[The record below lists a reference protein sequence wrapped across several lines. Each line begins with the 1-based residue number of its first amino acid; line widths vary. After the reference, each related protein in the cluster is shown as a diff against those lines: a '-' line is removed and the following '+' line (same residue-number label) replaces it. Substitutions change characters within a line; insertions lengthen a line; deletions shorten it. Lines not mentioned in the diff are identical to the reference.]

1 MYRQGWGWLAWAVL
15 AYVLLA
21 LGPRVCD
28 AVNLQW
34 VRSPSGVWQAFDP
47 NTGAL
52 LNGGPGTFGEAQT
65 IFRNG
70 SLDSSGGFEFLQG
83 MGPMT
88 VSDSSLGELAVTGV
102 EVGASFGSDGLLP
115 LATEV
120 IGDLWGLQSLAQ
132 LLQDLGAPSLV
143 QSGSGIPGG
152 ACQQYANSSIDGY
165 TPIVVSGVHQGW
177 YSECTANPPSGGS
190 LQYCQDEVNGSVW
203 ELVGCG
209 ALDSPPTSSSQAIQ
223 QYNKDIAAG
232 GQQAQTILRDLQKI
246 ISVYPP
252 NVATPAVQPGWITD
266 HYTGPQSQTY
276 PPVTTS
282 PSTSTGSSPSTST
295 SSSPAT
301 TVTPSVT
308 LSYGPGGVSPTVKD
322 MTCVGTAS
330 CSTTT
335 ASSPPVPFESPNG
348 LKFPPNP
355 SLSPTAVPLSLNPQT
370 VSGTCPPPVELNLS
384 AEDMGSYSISLEPF
398 CTLASYV
405 QPVIVATTAVVAG
418 FIIFR

>member
-28 AVNLQW
+28 AATLQW

-88 VSDSSLGELAVTGV
+88 VSDSSLGQLAVTGV
-102 EVGASFGSDGLLP
+102 EVGASIGSDGILP
-115 LATEV
+115 LAGEV
-120 IGDLWGLQSLAQ
+120 IGDLWGLSSLAQ
-132 LLQDLGAPSLV
+132 LLQDLGAPQVTQNPSMSLPPGACSGGGESLV
-143 QSGSGIPGG
+143 GYIAVYSSTGVLSGYIAECQYSLNGDTSNFCEGDNGG
-152 ACQQYANSSIDGY
+152 
-165 TPIVVSGVHQGW
+165 GW
-177 YSECTANPPSGGS
+177 VGDFTCPSNPPTT
-190 LQYCQDEVNGSVW
+190 
-203 ELVGCG
+203 
-209 ALDSPPTSSSQAIQ
+209 PSQAIQ
-223 QYNKDIAAG
+223 DYNKAIDAG
-232 GQQAQTILRDLQKI
+232 GSAAAQALRDLQKI

-252 NVATPAVQPGWITD
+252 NVATPAVQPGSITD

-282 PSTSTGSSPSTST
+282 PSTSTSSSPSTST

-308 LSYGPGGVSPTVKD
+308 LSYGPGGVSPTVKN

-335 ASSPPVPFESPNG
+335 ASSPPVPFEPPNG